1 MSVSGTTVTVCRLE
15 DLKPRSARR
24 FDVAGHRLAVIRFD
38 DDVYVIG
45 DRCSHADYSLAE
57 GEIDSDEGTIECWK
71 HGSTFSV
78 TTGEATC
85 LPATKPVP
93 VYEVSVVDG
102 EVRVVL
108 P

>member
-1 MSVSGTTVTVCRLE
+1 M
-15 DLKPRSARR
+15 
-24 FDVAGHRLAVIRFD
+24 
-38 DDVYVIG
+38 
-45 DRCSHADYSLAE
+45 
-57 GEIDSDEGTIECWK
+57 ECWK